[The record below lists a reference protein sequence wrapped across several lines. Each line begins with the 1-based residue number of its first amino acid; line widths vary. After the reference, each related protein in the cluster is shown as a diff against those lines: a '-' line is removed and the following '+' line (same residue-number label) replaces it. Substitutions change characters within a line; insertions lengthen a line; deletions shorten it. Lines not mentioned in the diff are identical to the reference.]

1 MKQLSPNFV
10 IFYRCGLPEQSP
22 VNLSEDL
29 HCYRLLYPYVH
40 PIFLDCFKDYEVRL
54 PNMRHLSCV
63 IDDIPLLVS
72 EIKPLG
78 YTPLQKVKGF
88 IKVQLHA
95 KKSINNQLS
104 AKGGPAKA
112 ALFTNMGIYV

>member
-1 MKQLSPNFV
+1 
-10 IFYRCGLPEQSP
+10 
-22 VNLSEDL
+22 
-29 HCYRLLYPYVH
+29 
-40 PIFLDCFKDYEVRL
+40 
-54 PNMRHLSCV
+54 MRHLSCV